1 MGAGNVLRWLNAEGS
16 KPVLVADA
24 DDAGRAE
31 LARLLEEAD
40 HQVVQVASGR
50 EALDKIRALTPCLA
64 LLEIQL
70 ADDVCGYEVCR
81 TIRELHGEAV
91 PVIFVSGSRTEP
103 YDRVAGLLLG
113 ADDYVVKPYASDELL
128 TRIRNLLRR
137 SSGRGLPESVVEKLT
152 RREREVL
159 QLLAEG
165 LRKDEIAIRMFIS
178 TKTVGT
184 HLTNL
189 CRKLDVHSQ
198 AQAVALAFREEL
210 VASPEADNV
219 AAEPPAL
226 A

>member
-1 MGAGNVLRWLNAEGS
+1 MGTGNFLRQLNPEAS
-16 KPVLVADA
+16 TPVLVADG
-24 DDAGRAE
+24 DEVGRVE
-31 LARLLEEAD
+31 LARLLEGAGY
-40 HQVVQVASGR
+40 QVVQVASGK
-50 EALDKIRALTPCLA
+50 EALEVIRAKTPRVA

-81 TIRELHGEAV
+81 TIRELHGQAV
-91 PVIFVSGSRTEP
+91 PVIFVSGCRTEAH
-103 YDRVAGLLLG
+103 DRVAGLLLG

-137 SSGRGLPESVVEKLT
+137 SSGRALPDSVVEKLT

-165 LRKDEIAIRMFIS
+165 LRKDEIALRMFIS

-189 CRKLDVHSQ
+189 SRKLDVHSQ

-210 VASPEADNV
+210 VAPPEADYV
-219 AAEPPAL
+219 AAEPPA
-226 A
+226 

>member
-1 MGAGNVLRWLNAEGS
+1 MGS
-16 KPVLVADA
+16 TPVLVADG
-24 DDAGRAE
+24 DGAGRAE

-40 HQVVQVASGR
+40 YQVVQVASGR
-50 EALDKIRALTPCLA
+50 EALDMVRAMTPSLA
-64 LLEIQL
+64 LLEIQM

-128 TRIRNLLRR
+128 TRVRNLVRR
-137 SSGRGLPESVVEKLT
+137 SSGRALPESVVEKLT

-165 LRKDEIAIRMFIS
+165 LQKDEIAMRMFIS
-178 TKTVGT
+178 KKTVGT

-189 CRKLDVHSQ
+189 SRKLDVHSQ

-210 VASPEADNV
+210 VAPPEANYG
-219 AAEPPAL
+219 AAEATVS

>member
-1 MGAGNVLRWLNAEGS
+1 MGS
-16 KPVLVADA
+16 TPVLVADG
-24 DDAGRAE
+24 DGAGRAE

-40 HQVVQVASGR
+40 YQVVQVASGR
-50 EALDKIRALTPCLA
+50 EALDMVRAMTPSLA
-64 LLEIQL
+64 LLEIQM

-128 TRIRNLLRR
+128 TRVRNLVRR
-137 SSGRGLPESVVEKLT
+137 SSGRALPESVVEKLT

-165 LRKDEIAIRMFIS
+165 LQKDEIAMRMFIS
-178 TKTVGT
+178 KKTVGT

-189 CRKLDVHSQ
+189 SRKLDVHSQ

-210 VASPEADNV
+210 VAPPEANYGP
-219 AAEPPAL
+219 AEATVS